1 MKRKIICVLFPIIIG
16 IITVI
21 SLNSFLD
28 KNIQA
33 MLEKKDLEE
42 INIAYGSM
50 YKDRGVIYN
59 EYLMKNDYLSLQ
71 GSSEFVVPVS
81 QLPTKIFPAKG
92 MDKVVTNGR
101 AYFQTINHT
110 ELLGSEN
117 INNKDAK
124 IALFLSIQWFCDEG
138 GIEPKNFQANFA
150 PVQFYKYLANPKIS
164 DKNKKNYATR
174 VNTLLDGNTQ
184 FAAEKIYSKLYIN
197 DGFGYKILKVLLMPY
212 FECREKMVELKD
224 KGLLY
229 RRLELLNDKKPETEL
244 KEINWP
250 EEEKKA
256 EEEAKTK
263 VTNND
268 FFVDDNYYNK
278 YLKDN
283 LKAHKDSKKN
293 INLMKSKE
301 FEDYELYLD
310 TCIDLGVKPYIILL
324 PTNGRW
330 YDHTGMTKETRD
342 DFFDTAQQIAEE
354 KGFEVLNLKDQEYT
368 NYFMYDIMHLG
379 WKGWIKVE
387 EELYKHYNG
396 K

>member
-1 MKRKIICVLFPIIIG
+1 MRRKIVCILFPIIIG

-21 SLNSFLD
+21 SLDSFLD
-28 KNIQA
+28 KNIQV
-33 MLEKKDLEE
+33 MLEKKDLQE

-50 YKDRGVIYN
+50 YKDRGVIYS

-92 MDKVVTNGR
+92 MEKVVTHGR

-110 ELLGSEN
+110 ELLGSGNNE
-117 INNKDAK
+117 NKDAK
-124 IALFLSIQWFCDEG
+124 IALFLSLQWFCDEG

-164 DKNKKNYATR
+164 DKNKKIYAAR
-174 VNTLLDGNTQ
+174 VNDLLEGNTQ
-184 FAAEKIYSKLYIN
+184 FAAEKIYSKLYVSE
-197 DGFGYKILKVLLMPY
+197 GLGYKFIKALLKPY
-212 FECREKMVELKD
+212 FICREKMVELKD

-229 RRLELLNDKKPETEL
+229 RRLKLLNDKKPRTEI
-244 KEINWP
+244 KEINWR

-263 VTNND
+263 ETNNE

-283 LKAHKDSKKN
+283 LNAHKDSKKN

-310 TCIDLGVKPYIILL
+310 TCIDLGLKPYIILI

-342 DFFDTAQQIAEE
+342 NFYDTAQKIAEE
-354 KGFEVLNLKDQEYT
+354 KGFEVLNLKDEEYT
-368 NYFMYDIMHLG
+368 PYFMYDIMHLG

-387 EELYKHYNG
+387 EELYKHYNE

>member
-1 MKRKIICVLFPIIIG
+1 MKRKIVCILVPIIVG

-21 SLNSFLD
+21 FLNSFLD
-28 KNIQA
+28 KNVQE
-33 MLEKKDLEE
+33 MLEKKDLQE

-50 YKDRGVIYN
+50 YKDRGVVYN
-59 EYLMKNDYLSLQ
+59 NYLMKNNYLSLQ

-92 MDKVVTNGR
+92 MEKVVTNGR

-110 ELLGSEN
+110 ELLGSESN
-117 INNKDAK
+117 WNKDSK
-124 IALFLSIQWFCDEG
+124 VALFLSLQWFCDEG

-150 PVQFYKYLANPKIS
+150 PIQFYKYLSNPKIS
-164 DKNKKNYATR
+164 DKNKKKYATR
-174 VNTLLDGNTQ
+174 VNDLLEGNTQ
-184 FAAEKIYSKLYIN
+184 FAAEEIYSKLYIN
-197 DGFGYKILKVLLMPY
+197 DGFVYKIAKALFTPY
-212 FECREKMVELKD
+212 FICREKMVELKD

-229 RRLELLNDKKPETEL
+229 RRLELLNDKKPEEEL
-244 KEINWP
+244 KEINWG

-263 VTNND
+263 ETNND
-268 FFVDDNYYNK
+268 FYVDDNFYNK

-293 INLMKSKE
+293 IDLMKSKE

-310 TCIDLGVKPYIILL
+310 TCIDLGVKPYIILI

-342 DFFDTAQQIAEE
+342 NFYDIAQKIAEE
-354 KGFEVLNLKDQEYT
+354 KGFKVLNLKDEEYT
-368 NYFMYDIMHLG
+368 PYFMYDIMHLG

-387 EELYKHYNG
+387 EELYKHYNE

>member
-1 MKRKIICVLFPIIIG
+1 MKRKIICILFPIVIG

-21 SLNSFLD
+21 YLNSFLD
-28 KNIQA
+28 KNTQA
-33 MLEKKDLEE
+33 MLEKKDLQE

-81 QLPTKIFPAKG
+81 QLPTKMFPAKG
-92 MDKVVTNGR
+92 MEKVVTNGR
-101 AYFQTINHT
+101 AYFQTINQT

-117 INNKDAK
+117 NENKDAR

-150 PVQFYKYLANPKIS
+150 PVQFYKYLANPQIS
-164 DKNKKNYATR
+164 DKNKKTYATR
-174 VNTLLDGNTQ
+174 VNDLLEGNTQ
-184 FAAEKIYSKLYIN
+184 FAAEKIYSKLYIS
-197 DGFGYKILKVLLMPY
+197 DGLGYKIVKGLLTPY
-212 FECREKMVELKD
+212 FICREKMVELKD

-229 RRLELLNDKKPETEL
+229 RRLELLNDKKPTTEL
-244 KEINWP
+244 KEINWE

-263 VTNND
+263 ETNND

-278 YLKDN
+278 YLRDN

-310 TCIDLGVKPYIILL
+310 TCIDLGVKPYIILI

-330 YDHTGMTKETRD
+330 YDHTGMAKETRD
-342 DFFDTAQQIAEE
+342 NFYDTAQKIAEE
-354 KGFEVLNLKDQEYT
+354 KGFEVLNLKDEEYT
-368 NYFMYDIMHLG
+368 PYFMYDIMHLG

>member
-1 MKRKIICVLFPIIIG
+1 MKRKIICILSPIIVG

-21 SLNSFLD
+21 FLNSFLD
-28 KNIQA
+28 KNTQA
-33 MLEKKDLEE
+33 MLEKKDLQE

-59 EYLMKNDYLSLQ
+59 EYLMKNEYLSLQ

-81 QLPTKIFPAKG
+81 QLPTKMFPAKG
-92 MDKVVTNGR
+92 MEKVVTNGR

-117 INNKDAK
+117 NENKDSK
-124 IALFLSIQWFCDEG
+124 IALFLSLQWFCDEG

-150 PVQFYKYLANPKIS
+150 PVQFYKYLANPQIS
-164 DKNKKNYATR
+164 DKNKKTYATR
-174 VNTLLDGNTQ
+174 VNDLLEGNTQ
-184 FAAEKIYSKLYIN
+184 FAAEKIYSKLYIS
-197 DGFGYKILKVLLMPY
+197 DGLGYKIVKGLLTPY
-212 FECREKMVELKD
+212 FICREKMVELKD

-229 RRLELLNDKKPETEL
+229 RRLELLNDKKTGAEL
-244 KEINWP
+244 KEINWE

-263 VTNND
+263 ETNND

-278 YLKDN
+278 YLRDN

-310 TCIDLGVKPYIILL
+310 TCIDLGVKPYIILI

-342 DFFDTAQQIAEE
+342 DFYDTAQKIAEE
-354 KGFEVLNLKDQEYT
+354 KGFEVLNLKDEEYT
-368 NYFMYDIMHLG
+368 PYFMYDIMHLG

-387 EELYKHYNG
+387 EELYKHYN
-396 K
+396 KK

>member
-1 MKRKIICVLFPIIIG
+1 MKRKIICILFPIVIG

-21 SLNSFLD
+21 YLNSFLD
-28 KNIQA
+28 KNTQA
-33 MLEKKDLEE
+33 MLEKKDLQE

-81 QLPTKIFPAKG
+81 QLPTKMFPAKG
-92 MDKVVTNGR
+92 MEKVVTNGR

-117 INNKDAK
+117 NENKDAK

-150 PVQFYKYLANPKIS
+150 PVQFYKYLANPEIS
-164 DKNKKNYATR
+164 DKNKKTYATR
-174 VNTLLDGNTQ
+174 VNDLLEGNTE
-184 FAAEKIYSKLYIN
+184 FAAEKIYSKLYIS
-197 DGFGYKILKVLLMPY
+197 DGLGSKIVKGLLAPY
-212 FECREKMVELKD
+212 FICREKMVELKD

-229 RRLELLNDKKPETEL
+229 RRLELLNDKKPATEL
-244 KEINWP
+244 KEINWE

-263 VTNND
+263 ETNND

-278 YLKDN
+278 YLRDN

-310 TCIDLGVKPYIILL
+310 TCIDLGVKPYIILI

-342 DFFDTAQQIAEE
+342 NFYDTAQKIAEE
-354 KGFEVLNLKDQEYT
+354 KGFEVLNLKDEEYT
-368 NYFMYDIMHLG
+368 PYFMYDIMHLG

-387 EELYKHYNG
+387 EGLYKHYNG

>member
-1 MKRKIICVLFPIIIG
+1 MKRKIICILFPIVIG

-21 SLNSFLD
+21 YLNSFLD
-28 KNIQA
+28 KNTQA
-33 MLEKKDLEE
+33 MLEKKDLQE

-81 QLPTKIFPAKG
+81 QLPTKMFPAKG
-92 MDKVVTNGR
+92 MEKVVTNGR

-117 INNKDAK
+117 NENKDAK

-150 PVQFYKYLANPKIS
+150 PVQFYKYLANPEIS
-164 DKNKKNYATR
+164 DKNKKTYATR
-174 VNTLLDGNTQ
+174 VNDLLEGNTQ
-184 FAAEKIYSKLYIN
+184 FAAEKIYSKLYIS
-197 DGFGYKILKVLLMPY
+197 DGLGSKIVKGLLAPY
-212 FECREKMVELKD
+212 FICREKMVELKD

-229 RRLELLNDKKPETEL
+229 RRLELLNDKKPATEL
-244 KEINWP
+244 KEINWE

-263 VTNND
+263 ETNND

-278 YLKDN
+278 YLRDN

-310 TCIDLGVKPYIILL
+310 TCIDLGVKPYIILI

-342 DFFDTAQQIAEE
+342 NFYDTAQKIAEE
-354 KGFEVLNLKDQEYT
+354 KGFEVLNLKDEEYT
-368 NYFMYDIMHLG
+368 PYFMYDIMHLG

-387 EELYKHYNG
+387 EGLYKHYNG

>member
-1 MKRKIICVLFPIIIG
+1 MKRKIICILFPIVIG

-21 SLNSFLD
+21 YLNSFLD
-28 KNIQA
+28 KNTQA
-33 MLEKKDLEE
+33 MLEKKDLQE

-81 QLPTKIFPAKG
+81 QLPTKMFPAKG
-92 MDKVVTNGR
+92 MEKVVTNGR
-101 AYFQTINHT
+101 AYFQTINQT

-117 INNKDAK
+117 NENKDAR

-150 PVQFYKYLANPKIS
+150 PVQFYKYLANPQIS
-164 DKNKKNYATR
+164 DKNKKTYATR
-174 VNTLLDGNTQ
+174 VNDLLEGNTQ
-184 FAAEKIYSKLYIN
+184 FAAEKIYSKLYIS
-197 DGFGYKILKVLLMPY
+197 DGLGYKIVKGLLTPY
-212 FECREKMVELKD
+212 FICREKMVELKD

-229 RRLELLNDKKPETEL
+229 RRLELLNDKKPATEL
-244 KEINWP
+244 KEINWE

-263 VTNND
+263 ETNND

-278 YLKDN
+278 YLRDN

-310 TCIDLGVKPYIILL
+310 TCIDLGVKPYIILI

-330 YDHTGMTKETRD
+330 YDHTGMAKETRD
-342 DFFDTAQQIAEE
+342 NFYDTAQKIAEE
-354 KGFEVLNLKDQEYT
+354 KGFEVLNLKDEEYT
-368 NYFMYDIMHLG
+368 PYFMYDIMHLG

>member
-1 MKRKIICVLFPIIIG
+1 
-16 IITVI
+16 
-21 SLNSFLD
+21 
-28 KNIQA
+28 
-33 MLEKKDLEE
+33 
-42 INIAYGSM
+42 M

-59 EYLMKNDYLSLQ
+59 EYLMQNDYLSLQ

-92 MDKVVTNGR
+92 MERVVTNGR

-117 INNKDAK
+117 NGDKDAK
-124 IALFLSIQWFCDEG
+124 VTLFLSLQWFCDEG

-150 PVQFYKYLANPKIS
+150 PIQFYKYLGNPKIS
-164 DKNKKNYATR
+164 DKNKKAYATR
-174 VNTLLDGNTQ
+174 VNALLEGNTQ
-184 FAAEKIYSKLYIN
+184 FAAEEIYSKLYIN
-197 DGFGYKILKVLLMPY
+197 DGFGYKIIKALFTPY
-212 FECREKMVELKD
+212 FICREKMVDLKD

-229 RRLELLNDKKPETEL
+229 RRLELLNDKKPEAEL
-244 KEINWP
+244 KEINWE

-263 VTNND
+263 ETNND
-268 FFVDDNYYNK
+268 FFVDDNFYNK
-278 YLKDN
+278 YLRDN

-293 INLMKSKE
+293 IDLMKSKE

-310 TCIDLGVKPYIILL
+310 TCTDLGVKPYIVLI

-342 DFFDTAQQIAEE
+342 NFYDIAQKIAEE
-354 KGFEVLNLKDQEYT
+354 KGFEVLNLKDEEYT
-368 NYFMYDIMHLG
+368 PYFMYDIMHLG

-387 EELYKHYNG
+387 EELYKHYNT

>member
-1 MKRKIICVLFPIIIG
+1 MKRKIICILSPIIVG

-21 SLNSFLD
+21 FLNSFLD
-28 KNIQA
+28 KNTQA
-33 MLEKKDLEE
+33 MLEKKDLQE

-59 EYLMKNDYLSLQ
+59 EYLMKNEYLSLQ

-81 QLPTKIFPAKG
+81 QLPTKMFPAKG
-92 MDKVVTNGR
+92 MEKVVTNGR

-117 INNKDAK
+117 NENKDSK
-124 IALFLSIQWFCDEG
+124 IALFLSLQWFCDEG

-150 PVQFYKYLANPKIS
+150 PVQFYKYLANPQIS
-164 DKNKKNYATR
+164 DKNKKTYATR
-174 VNTLLDGNTQ
+174 VNDLLEGNTQ
-184 FAAEKIYSKLYIN
+184 FAAEKIYSKLYIS
-197 DGFGYKILKVLLMPY
+197 DGLGYKIVKGLLTPY
-212 FECREKMVELKD
+212 FICREKMVELKD

-229 RRLELLNDKKPETEL
+229 RRLELLNDKKAGAEL
-244 KEINWP
+244 KEINWE

-263 VTNND
+263 ETNND

-278 YLKDN
+278 YLRDN

-310 TCIDLGVKPYIILL
+310 TCIDLGVKPYIILI

-342 DFFDTAQQIAEE
+342 NFYDTAQKIAEE
-354 KGFEVLNLKDQEYT
+354 KGFEVLNLKDEEYT
-368 NYFMYDIMHLG
+368 PYFMYDIMHLG

-387 EELYKHYNG
+387 EELYKHYN
-396 K
+396 KK

>member
-1 MKRKIICVLFPIIIG
+1 MKRKIICILFPIVIG

-21 SLNSFLD
+21 YLNSFLD
-28 KNIQA
+28 KNTQA
-33 MLEKKDLEE
+33 MLEKKDLQE

-81 QLPTKIFPAKG
+81 QLPTKMFPAKG
-92 MDKVVTNGR
+92 MEKVVTNGR

-117 INNKDAK
+117 NENKDSK

-150 PVQFYKYLANPKIS
+150 PVQFYKYLANPQIS
-164 DKNKKNYATR
+164 DKNKKTYATR
-174 VNTLLDGNTQ
+174 VNDLLEGNTQ
-184 FAAEKIYSKLYIN
+184 FAAEKIYSKLYIS
-197 DGFGYKILKVLLMPY
+197 DGLGYKIVKGLLTPY
-212 FECREKMVELKD
+212 FICREKMVELKD

-229 RRLELLNDKKPETEL
+229 RRLELLNDKKPATEL
-244 KEINWP
+244 KEINWE

-263 VTNND
+263 ETNND

-278 YLKDN
+278 YLRDN

-310 TCIDLGVKPYIILL
+310 TCIDLGVKPYIILI

-342 DFFDTAQQIAEE
+342 NFYDTAQKIAEE
-354 KGFEVLNLKDQEYT
+354 KGFEVLNLKDEEYT
-368 NYFMYDIMHLG
+368 PYFMYDIMHLG

>member
-1 MKRKIICVLFPIIIG
+1 MKRKIICILFPIVIG

-21 SLNSFLD
+21 YLNSFLD
-28 KNIQA
+28 KNTQA
-33 MLEKKDLEE
+33 MLEKKDLQE

-59 EYLMKNDYLSLQ
+59 EYLMKNNYLSLQ

-81 QLPTKIFPAKG
+81 QLPTKMFPAKG
-92 MDKVVTNGR
+92 MEKVVTNGR

-117 INNKDAK
+117 NENKDAK

-150 PVQFYKYLANPKIS
+150 PVQFYKYLANPQIS
-164 DKNKKNYATR
+164 DKNKKTYATR
-174 VNTLLDGNTQ
+174 VNDLLEGNTQ
-184 FAAEKIYSKLYIN
+184 FAAEKIYSKLYIS
-197 DGFGYKILKVLLMPY
+197 DGLVYKIVKGLLTPY
-212 FECREKMVELKD
+212 FICREKMVELKD

-229 RRLELLNDKKPETEL
+229 RRLELLNDKKPVTDL
-244 KEINWP
+244 KEINWE

-263 VTNND
+263 ETNND

-310 TCIDLGVKPYIILL
+310 TCIDLGVKPYIILI

-342 DFFDTAQQIAEE
+342 NFYDTAQKIAEE
-354 KGFEVLNLKDQEYT
+354 KGFEVLNLKDEEYT
-368 NYFMYDIMHLG
+368 PYFMYDIMHLG

>member
-1 MKRKIICVLFPIIIG
+1 MKRKIICILFPIIIG
-16 IITVI
+16 IITVAF
-21 SLNSFLD
+21 LNSFLD

-33 MLEKKDLEE
+33 MLEKKDLQE

-59 EYLMKNDYLSLQ
+59 EYLMENNYLSLQ

-92 MDKVVTNGR
+92 MEKVVTNGR

-117 INNKDAK
+117 NENKDAK
-124 IALFLSIQWFCDEG
+124 IALFLSLQWFCDEG

-150 PVQFYKYLANPKIS
+150 PVQFYKYLANPEIS
-164 DKNKKNYATR
+164 DKNKKTYATR
-174 VNTLLDGNTQ
+174 VNDLLEGNTQ
-184 FAAEKIYSKLYIN
+184 FAAEKIYSKLYIS
-197 DGFGYKILKVLLMPY
+197 DELEYKIVKGLLTPY
-212 FECREKMVELKD
+212 FLCREKMVELKD

-229 RRLELLNDKKPETEL
+229 RRLELLNDKKPGEEL
-244 KEINWP
+244 KEINWK

-263 VTNND
+263 ETNND

-301 FEDYELYLD
+301 FDDYELYLD
-310 TCIDLGVKPYIILL
+310 TCIDLGVKPYIILI

-342 DFFDTAQQIAEE
+342 NFYDTAQKIAEE
-354 KGFEVLNLKDQEYT
+354 KGFEVLNLKDEEYT
-368 NYFMYDIMHLG
+368 PYFMYDIMHLG